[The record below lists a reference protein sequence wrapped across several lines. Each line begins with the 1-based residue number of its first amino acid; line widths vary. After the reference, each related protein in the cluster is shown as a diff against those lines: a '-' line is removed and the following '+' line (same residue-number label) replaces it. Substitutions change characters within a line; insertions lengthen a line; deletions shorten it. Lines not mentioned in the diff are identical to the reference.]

1 MTTRKFGPALI
12 LAAGLAAALAGCSET
27 RPVRMTKDA
36 LRDKIRGGWAGQ
48 VIGCTFGGPTEFRF
62 KGTFIQDYQPLP
74 WDPGAVARAMRDE
87 PGLFDDVYVDLTF
100 VEVLRSE
107 GLDAPASAFA
117 RAFAEAPYPL
127 WHANRAAR
135 YNILSGLEPP
145 ASGAWPNN
153 PHADD
158 VDFQIEADFAGLM
171 SPGMVGAAAEICD
184 RVGHIMNSGDGWY
197 GGVYVA
203 AMYALAFVSD
213 SPEVIAREA
222 LKVIPEGTAFHAAM
236 SDVLRWHAE
245 NPDDWHGAVG
255 PERSAVLGLRPPRR
269 ASSGRAGDPQCVR
282 DGRPRSRSRRRLPA
296 RLSARAF
303 KGREASPGLDF
314 MAPLDYLDGSPEAF
328 RGPHRT
334 RGESRH
340 SPDRDHTGDREARM
354 NWWTE
359 ARFGMFIH
367 WGLYALAARHEWVKS
382 REKMS
387 DEAYQRYFDRFLPDL
402 YDPKDWARTAREAGM
417 GYFVVTAKHHDGF
430 CLWDSARTE
439 YKASRT
445 PAGRD
450 LLRPLVEAM
459 RAEGL
464 RVGFYYSLLDWHHP
478 DYPIDLHHP
487 MRDDRESAAGDRD
500 MGKYADYLGGQLREL
515 LTDFGR
521 IDVLFL
527 DFSFPGPAGKGRADW
542 RSEELIK
549 MIREL
554 QPEILVNDRLD
565 LLDVPGGWDFRTP
578 EQFLPREWVRAG
590 GRLVPWETC
599 QTFSGSWGYHRDEAT
614 WKSVRQILV
623 MLIETVSKGGNFLLN
638 VGPTGRGTFDSRA
651 LDRLRGVGG
660 WMAVNGRSI
669 HGCTQAPEGWGAPA
683 NCLLT
688 FSPAAR
694 RLYVHV
700 LEWPAGVLE
709 LDGYAGR
716 VDYAQLLH
724 DASEIPFAAKD
735 GRAGFMAGGREEG
748 RPDTLLLRL
757 PILKPEPE
765 VPVIELFLSGRP

>member
-1 MTTRKFGPALI
+1 
-12 LAAGLAAALAGCSET
+12 
-27 RPVRMTKDA
+27 
-36 LRDKIRGGWAGQ
+36 
-48 VIGCTFGGPTEFRF
+48 
-62 KGTFIQDYQPLP
+62 
-74 WDPGAVARAMRDE
+74 
-87 PGLFDDVYVDLTF
+87 
-100 VEVLRSE
+100 
-107 GLDAPASAFA
+107 
-117 RAFAEAPYPL
+117 
-127 WHANRAAR
+127 
-135 YNILSGLEPP
+135 
-145 ASGAWPNN
+145 
-153 PHADD
+153 
-158 VDFQIEADFAGLM
+158 
-171 SPGMVGAAAEICD
+171 
-184 RVGHIMNSGDGWY
+184 
-197 GGVYVA
+197 
-203 AMYALAFVSD
+203 
-213 SPEVIAREA
+213 
-222 LKVIPEGTAFHAAM
+222 
-236 SDVLRWHAE
+236 
-245 NPDDWHGAVG
+245 
-255 PERSAVLGLRPPRR
+255 
-269 ASSGRAGDPQCVR
+269 
-282 DGRPRSRSRRRLPA
+282 
-296 RLSARAF
+296 
-303 KGREASPGLDF
+303 
-314 MAPLDYLDGSPEAF
+314 
-328 RGPHRT
+328 
-334 RGESRH
+334 
-340 SPDRDHTGDREARM
+340 M

-387 DEAYQRYFDRFLPDL
+387 DEAYQRYFDRFQPDL
-402 YDPKDWARTAREAGM
+402 YDPKAWARTARETGM

-487 MRDDRESAAGDRD
+487 MRDDREFAAGDRD
-500 MGKYADYLGGQLREL
+500 MGKYADYLGGQIREL

-527 DFSFPGPAGKGRADW
+527 DFSFPGPDGKGRADW

-565 LLDVPGGWDFRTP
+565 LLDMPGGWDFLTP
-578 EQFLPREWVRAG
+578 EQFMPREWVRAG
-590 GRLVPWETC
+590 GRPVPWETC

-669 HGCTQAPEGWGAPA
+669 HGCTQAPEDWAAPA

-688 FSPAAR
+688 FSPATG

-735 GRAGFMAGGREEG
+735 GRAGFMAGCREEG

-765 VPVIELFLSGRP
+765 VPVIELFLGGRP